1 MLTSVFKA
9 VKDATSTTT
18 SSKTPLKT
26 PSTTPFKTPS
36 TTPFKTP
43 STTPSKTSN
52 KTPTRQS
59 KSSSSLSSKKLR
71 TPKST
76 TATKSKRKNDLDIIA
91 KCKTID
97 SYFQRKVKQPT
108 KLEPKKLSKFFDDV
122 ARIEEGP
129 LKGLPTSLLG
139 KIKPKKPDDGQTE
152 RKKLLQKLPELLKIV
167 HLYFLTNPKPIQ
179 FGILIE
185 KCISSYYT
193 YISVPDTE
201 KQIRL
206 ACELF
211 PEWLTII
218 SIRKV
223 EFVKHIDKK
232 ISLNQINEKLQKLI
246 NS

>member
-1 MLTSVFKA
+1 MLPSVFKA
-9 VKDATSTTT
+9 MKDATSITTP
-18 SSKTPLKT
+18 SKTPSKTSLKT
-26 PSTTPFKTPS
+26 ALK
-36 TTPFKTP
+36 TPFKTP
-43 STTPSKTSN
+43 STTPSKTPS
-52 KTPTRQS
+52 KTPTRPS

-76 TATKSKRKNDLDIIA
+76 TTTKSKRKNDLDIIA

-129 LKGLPTSLLG
+129 LKGLPTSLLD
-139 KIKPKKPDDGQTE
+139 KIKPKKPDDGQAE

-179 FGILIE
+179 LGILIE

-193 YISVPDTE
+193 YISVPDAE
-201 KQIRL
+201 KQMRL
-206 ACELF
+206 TCELF

-223 EFVKHIDKK
+223 EFVKYVDRKY
-232 ISLNQINEKLQKLI
+232 L
-246 NS
+246 